1 MHSQVSQNIS
11 RLPFTL
17 IHLNRKGI
25 GCIGGI
31 LSSFPGLLR
40 LLASTATCI
49 ALYYEANMIARP
61 LPIIL
66 EHKRPTTPSKYRGER
81 VRRVCVSN
89 QDLLPSPSA
98 QTIIS
103 SKTPSSLLDFLISCH
118 RGQKVESWTVF
129 NITSEEVQTV

>member
-17 IHLNRKGI
+17 IYLNRKGI

-49 ALYYEANMIARP
+49 ALYYEENMIARP
-61 LPIIL
+61 HPIIL
-66 EHKRPTTPSKYRGER
+66 EHKRLTTPSKYRGER
-81 VRRVCVSN
+81 ARRVCVLN
-89 QDLLPSPSA
+89 
-98 QTIIS
+98 
-103 SKTPSSLLDFLISCH
+103 
-118 RGQKVESWTVF
+118 
-129 NITSEEVQTV
+129 